1 MRSQRVGHDLASLQQ
16 HTYVNLGCL
25 AEASLML
32 LQVLNPRP
40 HIKNT
45 NQVRKF
51 RLEPNYP
58 HLIITKITT
67 IQGVLIFN
75 CVPLLSTLFSLLF
88 SFSYPSV

>member
-1 MRSQRVGHDLASLQQ
+1 
-16 HTYVNLGCL
+16 
-25 AEASLML
+25 ML

-58 HLIITKITT
+58 HLIITKRIT

-75 CVPLLSTLFSLLF
+75 CVPLLSTLFYYSLSLIQQF
-88 SFSYPSV
+88 SSVQFAQFSSVA